1 MSDEQKMVREFTI
14 YWKDERATAQ
24 FPEAAFGF
32 VLAEDG
38 VIDSSSSAQLK
49 FTTLE
54 GAKITVYTDKLL
66 FTGDRLRPL
75 APPKPP
81 TPPSASKPS

>member
-32 VLAEDG
+32 RLAEGTGLAYPVSGQICLKTIDG
-38 VIDSSSSAQLK
+38 SD
-49 FTTLE
+49 
-54 GAKITVYTDKLL
+54 ITIYTDKLL
-66 FTGDRLRPL
+66 FTSMRLVPE
-75 APPKPP
+75 KPP